1 MCGEC
6 VKAGLPA
13 DRCAL
18 AEENTAR
25 KNRPLLAAWDL
36 IPLACLWLRK
46 FCVRLWVC
54 FRGAQTLVFLSLS
67 RTASFCRTMC
77 QSSGCAGYQVRQS
90 ASFSWARALSDVLLG
105 CLLLL
110 QISLIIFIQ
119 KGKQFLCVSKRTG
132 LLKVSV
138 KFKWFQPAGACWIE
152 IYRKGF
158 FFFFWGGGHVF
169 QWVFNSE

>member
-46 FCVRLWVC
+46 FCVSDC
-54 FRGAQTLVFLSLS
+54 E
-67 RTASFCRTMC
+67 
-77 QSSGCAGYQVRQS
+77 S
-90 ASFSWARALSDVLLG
+90 AFVGPKHWFFFHCPGLLPSVG
-105 CLLLL
+105 
-110 QISLIIFIQ
+110 
-119 KGKQFLCVSKRTG
+119 LCVSHQDVLVIR
-132 LLKVSV
+132 LIWPV
-138 KFKWFQPAGACWIE
+138 A
-152 IYRKGF
+152 
-158 FFFFWGGGHVF
+158 
-169 QWVFNSE
+169 